1 MKILLAILV
10 SLLII
15 FNSGKAQIQSS
26 RYPDLRPIINETF
39 VDSQPSVKIMPLG
52 NSITQLDWQ
61 GGYRRLLKDSL
72 VLGGFSTDFV
82 GSNNYGQA
90 NWANPDY
97 EHEGYNS
104 ATITREAGRVYPH
117 IETAAERMATYQ
129 PEIIII
135 ELGTNDLHSGGR
147 TPAMF
152 RDDMRKLLDTIW
164 SINQGIKIVLNTIPP
179 PDTIGHANFV
189 PLWFNV
195 IATNALFPALV
206 SEKVAQ
212 GKAIVLADV
221 YTAFMPPES
230 VKAYIL
236 DGVHPS
242 YDGWNGHP
250 VGGYRRMAKAIYP
263 SVKALID
270 GLPIL
275 PFAPILL
282 SPLNASTNHDTV
294 LNLNWSPS
302 NNANKYRLQLST
314 DSGFI
319 SIVHDDTTIPT
330 ISKQVN
336 GLNNQKYYWRVKAGN
351 LAGWGEWSGIW
362 SFMYFDPVSV
372 RLFEDLPGQ
381 SILYNNYP
389 NPFNPETN
397 IEYRI
402 SNIGFVA
409 LQIFDILGQNIA
421 TLVNQE
427 QQPGLYRVNWNA
439 SCLPSGVYYYRLT
452 AGEYIETKKLI
463 LLR

>member
-1 MKILLAILV
+1 MKNMFMIFI
-10 SLLII
+10 SLLTV
-15 FNSGKAQIQSS
+15 SYLGEAQIQS
-26 RYPDLRPIINETF
+26 PI
-39 VDSQPSVKIMPLG
+39 KIMPLG

-104 ATITREAGRVYPH
+104 ATITRAAGSSYPH
-117 IETAAERMATYQ
+117 IETATSRMVTYQ
-129 PEIIII
+129 PEIVIV

-164 SINQGIKIVLNTIPP
+164 SVNPGIKIVLNTIPP
-179 PDTIGHANFV
+179 PDTIGHSNFV
-189 PLWFNV
+189 PLWYNV
-195 IATNALFPALV
+195 IATNALFPGLI

-212 GKAIVLADV
+212 GKTIVLADV
-221 YTAFMPPES
+221 YASFMPPES

-263 SVKALID
+263 
-270 GLPIL
+270 
-275 PFAPILL
+275 
-282 SPLNASTNHDTV
+282 
-294 LNLNWSPS
+294 
-302 NNANKYRLQLST
+302 
-314 DSGFI
+314 
-319 SIVHDDTTIPT
+319 
-330 ISKQVN
+330 
-336 GLNNQKYYWRVKAGN
+336 RVKELINGA
-351 LAGWGEWSGIW
+351 
-362 SFMYFDPVSV
+362 PVSV
-372 RLFEDLPGQ
+372 KLLEEIPDNFF
-381 SILYNNYP
+381 LYDNYP

-402 SNIGFVA
+402 SAFAGASADRSNISAEGGGFIT
-409 LQIFDILGQNIA
+409 LKIFDMLGQNIA
-421 TLVNQE
+421 TLVNE
-427 QQPGLYRVNWNA
+427 AQQPGFYSVNWNA
-439 SCLPSGVYYYRLT
+439 NQLPSGVYYYRLT
-452 AGEYIETKKLI
+452 AGEYIETKR
-463 LLR
+463 LLLLK

>member
-1 MKILLAILV
+1 MKVQL
-10 SLLII
+10 
-15 FNSGKAQIQSS
+15 
-26 RYPDLRPIINETF
+26 PI
-39 VDSQPSVKIMPLG
+39 KIMPLG

-82 GSNNYGQA
+82 GSNDYGQA
-90 NWANPDY
+90 NWDNPDY

-104 ATITREAGRVYPH
+104 ATITREAGRVYPQ

-129 PEIIII
+129 PEIVII

-152 RDDMRKLLDTIW
+152 RDDMRMLLDTIW
-164 SINQGIKIVLNTIPP
+164 SVNPGIKIVLNTITP
-179 PDTIGHANFV
+179 PDTIGHSNFV

-195 IATNALFPALV
+195 IAANALFPALV
-206 SEKVAQ
+206 SEKVVQ
-212 GKAIVLADV
+212 GRTIVLADV
-221 YTAFMPPES
+221 YAAFMPPES

-236 DGVHPS
+236 DGIHPS
-242 YDGWNGHP
+242 YDGWDGHP

-282 SPLNASTNHDTV
+282 SPLNASTNHDTI
-294 LNLNWSPS
+294 LSLSWSSS

-336 GLNNQKYYWRVKAGN
+336 GLNDQKYYWRVKAGN
-351 LAGWGEWSGIW
+351 SAGWGEWSGTW
-362 SFMYFDPVSV
+362 SFMYLNPVSV
-372 RLFEDLPGQ
+372 SFFDDLPGQ
-381 SILYNNYP
+381 FILYNNYP

-402 SNIGFVA
+402 SDNGFVT
-409 LQIFDILGQNIA
+409 LNIFNMVGQEVA
-421 TLVNQE
+421 VLVKE
-427 QQPGLYRVNWNA
+427 VQQPGSYRVNWDA
-439 SCLPSGVYYYRLT
+439 RCLPSGVYYCRLI
-452 AGEYIETKKLI
+452 AGRYLSAIN
-463 LLR
+463 LLLLK